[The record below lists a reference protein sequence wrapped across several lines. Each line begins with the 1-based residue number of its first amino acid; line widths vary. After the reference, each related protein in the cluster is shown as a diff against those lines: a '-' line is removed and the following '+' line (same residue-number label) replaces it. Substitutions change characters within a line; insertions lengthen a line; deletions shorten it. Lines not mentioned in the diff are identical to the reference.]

1 MQRPGWDVQVETCVQ
16 IGLAPDGLTMRSSL
30 TAFEAGAAIF
40 ERSWEH
46 CFPAAGAD
54 RLDAES

>member
-1 MQRPGWDVQVETCVQ
+1 VQ